1 MYPSLLCRSERRK
14 HNFSDTQEKDGQ
26 QKKRK
31 KFETDLSSNKTEQ
44 SKFRSNK
51 RNRHSNDTNSN
62 VRSEGSKKGNKSQF
76 KSFTHGGGKGK
87 VKPQGMEKDKAASN
101 GRIGASKSHKLKRKF
116 NRN

>member
-1 MYPSLLCRSERRK
+1 
-14 HNFSDTQEKDGQ
+14 
-26 QKKRK
+26 
-31 KFETDLSSNKTEQ
+31 LSSKSEH
-44 SKFRSNK
+44 SKFRSNDEFRLAK

-87 VKPQGMEKDKAASN
+87 VKPQGMEKDKAAFN
-101 GRIGASKSHKLKRKF
+101 GRIGASKSHKLKGKF

>member
-1 MYPSLLCRSERRK
+1 
-14 HNFSDTQEKDGQ
+14 
-26 QKKRK
+26 
-31 KFETDLSSNKTEQ
+31 LSSNKTEQ
-44 SKFRSNK
+44 SKFRSNDEFRLAK

-87 VKPQGMEKDKAASN
+87 VKPQGMEKDKAAFN